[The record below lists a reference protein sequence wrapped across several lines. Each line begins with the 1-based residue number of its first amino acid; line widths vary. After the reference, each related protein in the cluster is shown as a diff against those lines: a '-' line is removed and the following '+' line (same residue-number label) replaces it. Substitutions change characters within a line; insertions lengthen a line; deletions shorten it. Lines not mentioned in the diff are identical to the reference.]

1 MTETNSAPP
10 APPKAEPAPAS
21 RPPVVPAPAAQPSA
35 AAPAE
40 AGPRPFWNPYVAG
53 IALGLV
59 LLASFVVAGKG
70 LGNSGAYKLVEAAV
84 VHQVDP
90 TFAEENGHLGPSFHP
105 GRSVLDE
112 WILFL
117 ALGTFAGGAL
127 GAFTAGRFKRE
138 TIHGPRISKENRW
151 VLAVVGGALS
161 GFAAQLA
168 RGCTSGQ
175 ALTGGAQLALGSWVF
190 MFAVFGGAYACA
202 WFVRKEW
209 I

>member
-1 MTETNSAPP
+1 MTETNPAAPSP
-10 APPKAEPAPAS
+10 LAAEP
-21 RPPVVPAPAAQPSA
+21 VPAAQPPA
-35 AAPAE
+35 AQATAAPAKP
-40 AGPRPFWNPYVAG
+40 GPRPFWNPYVAG
-53 IALGLV
+53 IGLGLV
-59 LLASFVVAGKG
+59 MLTSFVVTGKG
-70 LGNSGAYKLVEAAV
+70 LGNSGAYKLVEAAAI
-84 VHQVDP
+84 HRVDP
-90 TFAEENGHLGPSFHP
+90 TFAEENGHIGPAFHP

-112 WILFL
+112 WIFFL

-138 TIHGPRISKENRW
+138 TIHGPRIAKESRW
-151 VLAVVGGALS
+151 VLAVAGGALS

-175 ALTGGAQLALGSWVF
+175 AMTGGAQLALGSWVF
-190 MFAVFGGAYACA
+190 MFAVFGGAYGLA